1 MGTLLSLCLGNDESH
16 VGHAQ
21 MKRQRQKQIQQQR
34 KQQQKEHKTFK
45 RDQRSKSMAGGL
57 RPTLSVPSNG
67 GQQSQPRR
75 ASLNRLTESPP
86 ESPNRKLSL
95 PANSPVGN
103 SPTSPDSRS
112 FNYERD
118 SRKSLKREGS
128 GGGGEEIL
136 TPREDEWRRYR
147 RGKETYHAEVHVNS
161 QIKKSRRN
169 SDIIERRVTYLRTTW
184 PAYKPS
190 LHLCIVFTSVLWF
203 TLMWYC
209 CGLECEGF
217 TYSIE
222 KMLLLPWKKKTVIWK
237 TMRENICYCEKS
249 VDCKSGYISEQD
261 FSFRKFF
268 CLRHLLSVRE
278 FKVSTY

>member
-1 MGTLLSLCLGNDESH
+1 MSTSLTFKWNTLLSFADLSAMGTLLSLCLGNDESH

-128 GGGGEEIL
+128 GGGG
-136 TPREDEWRRYR
+136 
-147 RGKETYHAEVHVNS
+147 
-161 QIKKSRRN
+161 KK
-169 SDIIERRVTYLRTTW
+169 Y
-184 PAYKPS
+184 S
-190 LHLCIVFTSVLWF
+190 LPGRMNGGGT
-203 TLMWYC
+203 
-209 CGLECEGF
+209 GG
-217 TYSIE
+217 
-222 KMLLLPWKKKTVIWK
+222 
-237 TMRENICYCEKS
+237 
-249 VDCKSGYISEQD
+249 G
-261 FSFRKFF
+261 RKHIMQ
-268 CLRHLLSVRE
+268 RSM
-278 FKVSTY
+278 STAR